1 MQNKPILLEAGR
13 WQLFLQTNPILLF
26 CLYFCLFPFTS
37 LLFYQTNPIVPR
49 CNTFTFAEVLIGRY
63 NYDHDFC

>member
-13 WQLFLQTNPILLF
+13 WQLFLQTNPICNRQSQIRNF
-26 CLYFCLFPFTS
+26 E
-37 LLFYQTNPIVPR
+37 TNPIVPR